1 MAFRSAATLLGVATL
16 ACSARAEIDFAHDV
30 VPILEKHCAEC
41 HGGEEAEGG
50 FSINT
55 RELFLDDETAIPGD
69 AAESY
74 FLQLIED
81 PDPDYQMPP
90 EDKPRVPAEHLA
102 VLKAWVAEGMK
113 WEPGFTFGEPTY
125 EPPFRPRRPELPAI
139 TEGRENPVDRL
150 LDGWMAENGVARPAA
165 ADDTTFLRRSHLDL
179 VGLLPTPEETRSF
192 LADQSPDKHARKIDE
207 LLARDLDYAEHWL
220 TFWNDLLR
228 NDYAGTGFIT
238 GGRAQVSAWLYD
250 SLKANKPFDAM
261 VRELIAPPDASST
274 GFIDGIKWR
283 GTVSAG
289 QTLPIQFSQS
299 VSQSFLGINM
309 KCASCHD
316 SFIDRW
322 TLADAY
328 GLAAIYSE
336 EPLELHRCDKP
347 TGETAQATWLFP
359 EIGTIDIAAPKP
371 ERLRQLAALMT
382 HPENGR
388 VPRTIV
394 NRLWGQLMGRGIV
407 HPLDAMQTEPWNE
420 DLLDW
425 LAADFQDNGFD
436 LKRTIRTIATS
447 QAYRSAPASH
457 EENAEFTYHGPL
469 PKRLTAEQFLDA
481 VWRITGS
488 APAAYDAP
496 VARGIVAPEMKERLS
511 FESSWVWGPSVDHGP
526 PPHGEKILLRR
537 EFSPT
542 KKIRSAG
549 IIAAADNAF
558 VLYLNNQPV
567 LRGENWT
574 NLEAAPVGNRLR
586 PGENRILV
594 TAENRGPAPNAA
606 GVFAALRIEY
616 EDDSEE
622 ILVTDGSWQVS
633 ATVPDGER
641 PGTWKLD
648 EMTWE
653 SARHLPNT
661 TWKAKTDARI
671 GETLATASIGSGSPV
686 RASLLKADD
695 LMRSL
700 GRPNRD
706 QIVTSRPNELTTLE
720 AIDLSTSETLIGHLR
735 EGAERYAADPELE
748 GGKLV
753 DELFLA
759 CLTRLPSAE
768 ERTLVVDMLGQQKG
782 TAEVTDLLWTL
793 MMTPEFLLVR

>member
-1 MAFRSAATLLGVATL
+1 MRFLLAILLSASLTLSV
-16 ACSARAEIDFAHDV
+16 SAEIDFVHQV
-30 VPILEKHCAEC
+30 VPILKEHCTEC
-41 HGGEEAEGG
+41 HGGSEAEGG
-50 FSINT
+50 FSLNT
-55 RELFLDDETAIPGD
+55 RDLFLDEEDTAEPGD
-69 AAESY
+69 AANSY

-81 PDPDYQMPP
+81 TDPDYQMPP
-90 EDKPRVPAEHLA
+90 EDKPRVPKDQIAL
-102 VLKAWVAEGMK
+102 LKAWVDEGMK

-125 EPPFRPRRPELPAI
+125 EPPLKPRRPELPEV

-150 LDGWMAENGVARPAA
+150 LDSWLAGKEIERPATT
-165 ADDTTFLRRSHLDL
+165 DDATFLRRVHLDL
-179 VGLLPTPEETRSF
+179 IGLLPKPEETRAF
-192 LADQSPDKHARKIDE
+192 LTDENPDKYTRKVDE
-207 LLARDLDYAEHWL
+207 LLAREIDYAEHWL

-238 GGRAQVSAWLYD
+238 GGRTQISAWLYD
-250 SLKANKPFDAM
+250 VLKTNEPFDAM
-261 VRELIAPPDASST
+261 VRELIAPGGEASS
-274 GFIDGIKWR
+274 GFINGIKWR

-328 GLAAIYSE
+328 GLAAVYSE

-347 TGETAQATWLFP
+347 TGETAKAKWLFP
-359 EIGTIDIAAPKP
+359 EIGTIDAAAPKP
-371 ERLRQLAALMT
+371 ERLKQLATLMT

-388 VPRTIV
+388 VPRTMV
-394 NRLWGQLMGRGIV
+394 NRIWGQLMGHGLV

-425 LAADFQDNGFD
+425 LAADFQDNGYD
-436 LKRTIRTIATS
+436 LKGTLRTIATS
-447 QAYRSAPASH
+447 EAYRAQSAPH
-457 EENAEFTYHGPL
+457 DENTDYTYSGPL

-481 VWRITGS
+481 VWRITGT
-488 APAAYDAP
+488 AP
-496 VARGIVAPEMKERLS
+496 VAFHAPIARGIVEPETKERLS
-511 FESSWVWGPSVDHGP
+511 FASSWVWGPSVENGP

-537 EFSPT
+537 EFSPV
-542 KKIRSAG
+542 KPVRSAG
-549 IIAAADNAF
+549 IIGAADNAF
-558 VLYLNNQPV
+558 VLYLNNQPI
-567 LRGENWT
+567 LRGEKWT
-574 NLEAAPVGNRLR
+574 ELEAAPVGNRLK
-586 PGENRILV
+586 PGENQILIV
-594 TAENRGPAPNAA
+594 AENRGPKPNAA

-633 ATVPDGER
+633 ETVPDGDR
-641 PGTWKLD
+641 PGRWKLD
-648 EMTWE
+648 ELIWE
-653 SARHLPNT
+653 SARLLPNT
-661 TWKAKTDARI
+661 TWKDATDKRI
-671 GETLATASIGSGSPV
+671 GETLATASAGSDNPV

-706 QIVTSRPNELTTLE
+706 QIVTSRPDELTTLE

-735 EGAERYAADPELE
+735 EGAERFVGDPELK
-748 GGKLV
+748 GQRLV

-759 CLTRLPSAE
+759 TVSRFPTEE
-768 ERTLVVDMLGQQKG
+768 ERTLVEEILGSQP
-782 TAEVTDLLWTL
+782 TTEDVTDLLWAL
-793 MMTPEFLLVR
+793 LMTPEFLLVR